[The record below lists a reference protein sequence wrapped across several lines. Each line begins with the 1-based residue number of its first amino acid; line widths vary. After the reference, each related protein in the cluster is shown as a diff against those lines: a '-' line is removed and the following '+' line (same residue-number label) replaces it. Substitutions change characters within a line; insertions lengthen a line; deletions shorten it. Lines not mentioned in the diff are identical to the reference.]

1 MNFWITQFLMGHCPF
16 RSCTYRIAKITDH
29 LCGSCQVQDTPRY
42 AMFECRRSDSR
53 RKMAEDPLGIKIS
66 TSNCVEIMFRDEES
80 WTVIEELVS
89 SKMQMREK
97 KERGIEASGER

>member
-1 MNFWITQFLMGHCPF
+1 
-16 RSCTYRIAKITDH
+16 
-29 LCGSCQVQDTPRY
+29 
-42 AMFECRRSDSR
+42 
-53 RKMAEDPLGIKIS
+53 MAEDPLGIKIS